1 MNEDNYLDTPIY
13 YQKKKISHF
22 VPKVAKTR
30 YLQVPKLLLLND
42 FKEAFVDSLKHPINS
57 LSLNDMIA
65 SNYRLG
71 KPIVILI
78 DDNTRP
84 NIHTRSL
91 LPTLKKYLLECGVKR
106 NDIRLLIATGTHI
119 PPTPEQIKQN
129 ILGPLF
135 EDWRDYIWI
144 HNCDDINN
152 HEYLGE
158 SSLGT
163 PILIDKRAFE
173 SSIIIP
179 LSDSEYH
186 YFAGVAGSVKL
197 FVPGISA
204 RKTVRVNHSRI
215 FDIET
220 GFRKECRMGNVEGNI
235 SISDIREIV
244 HTLTHKY
251 GVKIFVID
259 AIMHN
264 GKFFSINAGDPL
276 SIHDKALQELS
287 KIRNVP
293 ISKKADLVIVSK
305 PSVDF
310 YQAGKGI
317 NAASHAVKQ
326 GGTIILLAEC
336 SEGYGPDDYFE
347 TMKRV
352 KELSFKEAMRWV
364 IMNKCSET
372 TFEIGIQNTVD
383 IFRILQLTGGQIFVM
398 SQMDPVELQEI
409 FRVST
414 LPSSLPQEALRMFI
428 ETFLEKTPSALI
440 YVFEDYNILSIYS
453 P

>member
-1 MNEDNYLDTPIY
+1 MNDDSFLDTPIY
-13 YQKKKISHF
+13 YQKTKISHF
-22 VPKVAKTR
+22 IPKSARVR
-30 YLQVPKLLLLND
+30 YLQVPELRILDD
-42 FKEAFVDSLKHPINS
+42 FKEAFIESLKHPINTQS
-57 LSLNDMIA
+57 LEEIIV
-65 SNYRLG
+65 SNYYIG

-84 NIHTRSL
+84 NIHTRAL
-91 LPTLKKYLLECGVKR
+91 LPALKDYLLEHGVKR

-119 PPTPEQIKQN
+119 PPTPEQIKRN

-135 EDWRDYIWI
+135 EEWKNYLWI
-144 HNCDDINN
+144 HDCDDINY
-152 HEYLGE
+152 HEYLGK

-163 PILIDKRAFE
+163 PILVDKRALE

-197 FVPGISA
+197 FVPGVSA
-204 RKTVRVNHSRI
+204 RKTVRANHSRI

-220 GFRKECRMGNVEGNI
+220 GFQKECRMGNIEGNI

-244 HTLTHKY
+244 YTLMHKY
-251 GVKIFVID
+251 KVKIFVID

-264 GKFFSINAGDPL
+264 GKFLAINSGDPL

-293 ISKKADLVIVSK
+293 ITEKADLVIISK

-310 YQAGKGI
+310 YQAGKGL

-326 GGTIILLAEC
+326 GGTLILLAEC

-347 TMKRV
+347 TMKSV
-352 KELSFKEAMRWV
+352 KEMSFKEAMQWV
-364 IMNKCSET
+364 IANKCSEN
-372 TFEIGIQNTVD
+372 TFEIGIQNAVD
-383 IFRILQLTGGQIFVM
+383 IFRILQLTEGHIFVI
-398 SQMDPVELQEI
+398 SQLDPDKLREI
-409 FRVST
+409 FRVSS
-414 LPSSLPQEALRMFI
+414 LPSNPPEKALELFI
-428 ETFLEKTPSALI
+428 EKFIEKTPQALI
-440 YVFEDYNILSIYS
+440 YVFEDYNILPIYIS
-453 P
+453 